1 MTDTIK
7 AKVSAVNK
15 ISTTVNTAPT
25 LAAQVKSLR
34 NAKIEDLT
42 DVDTQILDD
51 NYTLVYNEITKKWV
65 ATLVTAISPS
75 NVDGGTY

>member
-1 MTDTIK
+1 M
-7 AKVSAVNK
+7 NK

>member
-1 MTDTIK
+1 MTIK
-7 AKVSAVNK
+7 AK
-15 ISTTVNTAPT
+15 VNTAPT

-75 NVDGGTY
+75 NVDGGNY